1 MTASAFYLPASPGWP
16 HRRQYGSS
24 LLEVLIALLV
34 LAIGILGAAALQL
47 NALRYS
53 AGAVHSSQ
61 ASFIAYDML
70 DRIRANVAELADYVA
85 DIDGECRPS
94 EGAPASIV
102 TSDLMDFYE
111 AVTCQLPSGRGR
123 IAVDGELVSV
133 AVGWTDRRVGAEDG
147 QDEFVVTTRIGGL
160 Q

>member
-1 MTASAFYLPASPGWP
+1 MTASAYYLPACAGWSP
-16 HRRQYGSS
+16 RRQYGSS

-53 AGAVHSSQ
+53 ASAVHTSQ

-70 DRIRANVAELADYVA
+70 DRIRANVVELADYVA
-85 DIDGECRPS
+85 DIDGECRLS
-94 EGAPASIV
+94 DGAPASIV

-133 AVGWTDRRVGAEDG
+133 AVGWTDSRVRFEDG
-147 QDEFVVTTRIGGL
+147 RDEFVVSTLVGSL

>member
-1 MTASAFYLPASPGWP
+1 MTASVYYLQASPGWP

-53 AGAVHSSQ
+53 ASAAHSSQ

-70 DRIRANVAELADYVA
+70 DRIRANVAELANYGA
-85 DIDGECRPS
+85 DIDGECKPS
-94 EGAPASIV
+94 EGPPANIV
-102 TSDLMDFYE
+102 ASDLMDFYE

-123 IAVDGELVSV
+123 IAIEGDLVRV
-133 AVGWTDRRVGAEDG
+133 VIGWTDSRVRSEDG
-147 QDEFVVTTRIGGL
+147 QDEFVVSTLVGRL